1 MNSKRVNLLDI
12 GKDKVKLA
20 FVQLCQEIGYLLEC
34 KKTLEGIQLQ
44 IESKKEEINIFENKI
59 HIESFNKFL
68 KAPQVNDLLR
78 NYMVYLL
85 TISTTKISPKN
96 GVLEDDVI
104 SYLMG
109 IIERFFSE
117 LKSDDSTIAIES
129 FLSIVF
135 SVCSEVEPVYE
146 EFFVED
152 GKFKQ
157 LEFMQDQLTEKKLF
171 ENIVKKVSEAM
182 SQDFIPRN
190 MQYEKVKEK
199 YVKWLKQYYQNGFI
213 YLLGEYRFNDF
224 YIPPVL
230 VGGGKE
236 PFYWQR
242 LIYMNGNEINRFRQN
257 WTHILDTK
265 DIIYVIGGAGYGKS
279 LFLRNLINNYTK
291 LSMDGREEYL
301 VIYCDLKTYYTNGNT
316 NKKTMIDFFQESMI
330 NKAGIENITKEFIEY
345 YLERGRCLFLLDALD
360 EVPKDV
366 RGDLH
371 KKIVTFFATC
381 NSSNKVCITSRNR
394 GFIPQQDIE
403 VFEILPLT
411 DKDINDYIDKMIGLK
426 KFKKSDKET
435 FMKQAEA
442 LIKKGFLNN
451 FLVLSL
457 LVNIYKAEKELPE
470 NKIDLYKKCFEYI
483 AKKREEEK
491 SKIGYNWNNIY
502 PLMKDSTFISLSVLA
517 APNNKDIIRNDVEEL
532 LLRQYKTKYA
542 DEITA
547 EQAINEFLEFCS
559 NRTELFVPSAVD
571 DKYKFFHRSFFEYF
585 YSRYIHQQASVEQ
598 MYDLMSKFDI
608 DSEVFELSVALVKED
623 NEEKYQNLIEYIFQ
637 KVVEDF
643 SSDNYN
649 GTAFGVL
656 TLAMQVID
664 DAYFIRKYYDLVL
677 EYSSL
682 MTQQQVLHLNQRLIR
697 TWIGKN
703 IENDEEKKVKFIEAF
718 KSHTLVYFLYLLAD
732 ENIVKI
738 EREVRMG
745 HRLLVE
751 NSDEIQ
757 FDIDYRADTIIRNVP
772 FYVRVFNEYVNIEE
786 FIETSTQPTFNNL
799 IKQMDIQVRKKDR
812 NRLRKGYNSYMKLNS
827 RQKKSILEFI
837 AKLKK

>member
-1 MNSKRVNLLDI
+1 
-12 GKDKVKLA
+12 
-20 FVQLCQEIGYLLEC
+20 
-34 KKTLEGIQLQ
+34 
-44 IESKKEEINIFENKI
+44 
-59 HIESFNKFL
+59 
-68 KAPQVNDLLR
+68 
-78 NYMVYLL
+78 
-85 TISTTKISPKN
+85 
-96 GVLEDDVI
+96 
-104 SYLMG
+104 
-109 IIERFFSE
+109 
-117 LKSDDSTIAIES
+117 
-129 FLSIVF
+129 
-135 SVCSEVEPVYE
+135 
-146 EFFVED
+146 
-152 GKFKQ
+152 
-157 LEFMQDQLTEKKLF
+157 
-171 ENIVKKVSEAM
+171 
-182 SQDFIPRN
+182 
-190 MQYEKVKEK
+190 
-199 YVKWLKQYYQNGFI
+199 
-213 YLLGEYRFNDF
+213 
-224 YIPPVL
+224 
-230 VGGGKE
+230 
-236 PFYWQR
+236 
-242 LIYMNGNEINRFRQN
+242 MNGNEINRFRQN

-532 LLRQYKTKYA
+532 LLRKYKTKYA

-812 NRLRKGYNSYMKLNS
+812 NRLKKGYNSYMKMNS

>member
-1 MNSKRVNLLDI
+1 
-12 GKDKVKLA
+12 
-20 FVQLCQEIGYLLEC
+20 
-34 KKTLEGIQLQ
+34 
-44 IESKKEEINIFENKI
+44 
-59 HIESFNKFL
+59 
-68 KAPQVNDLLR
+68 
-78 NYMVYLL
+78 
-85 TISTTKISPKN
+85 
-96 GVLEDDVI
+96 
-104 SYLMG
+104 
-109 IIERFFSE
+109 
-117 LKSDDSTIAIES
+117 
-129 FLSIVF
+129 
-135 SVCSEVEPVYE
+135 
-146 EFFVED
+146 
-152 GKFKQ
+152 
-157 LEFMQDQLTEKKLF
+157 
-171 ENIVKKVSEAM
+171 
-182 SQDFIPRN
+182 
-190 MQYEKVKEK
+190 
-199 YVKWLKQYYQNGFI
+199 
-213 YLLGEYRFNDF
+213 
-224 YIPPVL
+224 
-230 VGGGKE
+230 
-236 PFYWQR
+236 
-242 LIYMNGNEINRFRQN
+242 
-257 WTHILDTK
+257 
-265 DIIYVIGGAGYGKS
+265 
-279 LFLRNLINNYTK
+279 
-291 LSMDGREEYL
+291 MDGREEYL

-330 NKAGIENITKEFIEY
+330 NNAGIENITKEFIEY

-411 DKDINDYIDKMIGLK
+411 DNDINDYIDKMIGLK

-532 LLRQYKTKYA
+532 LLRQYKTKYP

-598 MYDLMSKFDI
+598 MYELMSKFDI

-637 KVVEDF
+637 KVMEDF

-677 EYSSL
+677 EYSNL

-732 ENIVKI
+732 VSIVKI

-772 FYVRVFNEYVNIEE
+772 FYVGVFNEYGNIEE
-786 FIETSTQPTFNNL
+786 FMETSTQLAFNDL
-799 IKQMDIQVRKKDR
+799 IKQMDIQVGKKAR
-812 NRLRKGYNSYMKLNS
+812 NRLKKGYNSYMKMNS

>member
-1 MNSKRVNLLDI
+1 
-12 GKDKVKLA
+12 
-20 FVQLCQEIGYLLEC
+20 
-34 KKTLEGIQLQ
+34 
-44 IESKKEEINIFENKI
+44 
-59 HIESFNKFL
+59 
-68 KAPQVNDLLR
+68 
-78 NYMVYLL
+78 
-85 TISTTKISPKN
+85 
-96 GVLEDDVI
+96 
-104 SYLMG
+104 
-109 IIERFFSE
+109 
-117 LKSDDSTIAIES
+117 
-129 FLSIVF
+129 
-135 SVCSEVEPVYE
+135 
-146 EFFVED
+146 
-152 GKFKQ
+152 
-157 LEFMQDQLTEKKLF
+157 
-171 ENIVKKVSEAM
+171 
-182 SQDFIPRN
+182 
-190 MQYEKVKEK
+190 
-199 YVKWLKQYYQNGFI
+199 
-213 YLLGEYRFNDF
+213 
-224 YIPPVL
+224 
-230 VGGGKE
+230 
-236 PFYWQR
+236 
-242 LIYMNGNEINRFRQN
+242 
-257 WTHILDTK
+257 
-265 DIIYVIGGAGYGKS
+265 
-279 LFLRNLINNYTK
+279 
-291 LSMDGREEYL
+291 MDGREEYL

-682 MTQQQVLHLNQRLIR
+682 MTHQQVLHLNQRLIR

-772 FYVRVFNEYVNIEE
+772 FYVRVFNEYVNMEE
-786 FIETSTQPTFNNL
+786 FIETSTKPTFNNL

-812 NRLRKGYNSYMKLNS
+812 NRLRKGYSSYMKLNS